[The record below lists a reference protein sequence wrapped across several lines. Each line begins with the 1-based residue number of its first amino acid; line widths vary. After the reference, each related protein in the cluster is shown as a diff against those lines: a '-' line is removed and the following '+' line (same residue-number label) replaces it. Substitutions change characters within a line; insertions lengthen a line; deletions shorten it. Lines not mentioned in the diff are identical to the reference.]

1 MPLTGIVIRLGI
13 LINREIKFQRIFK
26 LVYIVVIRHQINHL
40 AIKTAITADVT
51 LFIHKMS

>member
-1 MPLTGIVIRLGI
+1 MPLTGIVIRLSI

-51 LFIHKMS
+51 LSIHKMS